1 LIPVHSTHTL
11 TAYNCQRPLAPDI
24 SDAAAQS
31 VAGYTGLMLAQTVAH
46 TNRR

>member
-1 LIPVHSTHTL
+1 MT
-11 TAYNCQRPLAPDI
+11 PDI

-46 TNRR
+46 TNGQTLGKIIYKIKAHVAT